1 MLRFIP
7 MRPRSSGTA
16 GLVAVSAIVALG
28 SACLAGSPLYL
39 SSVATA
45 AVHSELGHICL
56 ADVSLR
62 IPMGGAQPDVN
73 SHLEALAAPLAAHT
87 ESSVITRIAPSISV
101 DTGVAN
107 ARPLRATLMYRDDQ
121 EQNLLRP
128 VRPPVDDDQ
137 VLAPEW
143 MSPPRGTS
151 AGDVLTLFAEDDKGE
166 RQFEQVVQ
174 VVDTYPL
181 VPTRPESSY
190 WCGLRA
196 FFRSATNDPDDPPT
210 PVLLT
215 TSRALRTAQVFR
227 IVEWELRPKVS
238 GLSRHDAAVL
248 ADRFDEIADDA
259 ERPSVDVT
267 RTMRGRTVIDG
278 DPLRTVVRHA
288 EASAAVVAG
297 TMAPVRLVALL
308 SALALLGAATAL
320 LARERQRE
328 LRLRLLKGQ
337 SPLSLGLRVARGAA
351 GAVAVGTVVGG
362 LLAVLAVRYLGPASE
377 FEAAAVRSA
386 IFYTLIGSVAAL
398 VAIAGV
404 AAVRARTFVD
414 GRQRHRSWVRFVPWE
429 VIPVAAAVASFARLD
444 RIGGVQQIGAKAA
457 HADFWAQCFP
467 LVAIIAP
474 LAVLARPT
482 VALLRHWRLAG
493 GRLPPS
499 VMTGLRRSLAE
510 PTVTGAVLLATALAA
525 GSFTV
530 ARLLTDSTS
539 VLLSEK
545 AAVYLGSDLTM
556 TTRGV
561 TALPPPFDAIGTIVA
576 RSQGHSDSQSV
587 DVLGIDRSTFARTV
601 HWREDAS
608 EQSLDE
614 LIDAISPTTA
624 GPIPA
629 IVVGGTLPNT
639 RLKSLVGRPMDID
652 PVATARWFP
661 GYRNGAVLVV
671 IDKNTLVS
679 SGFAAGSEI
688 LLRDPPTDAFAQLS
702 DAGILVRSPHDESL
716 VFNVTS
722 FLTVR
727 WAYATLS
734 ILGAL
739 IGIVVLLA
747 QLLVLDAR
755 RQTRQA
761 AHVLTTR
768 MGLTSRGE
776 TIGLIAELGPAL
788 AAGAVLGVLIGWLVT
803 RASIARLDS
812 LRHLAPPARVVA
824 QLSVGVPVLVA
835 VLGSLVVLVTVGFA
849 MIKRTRAMEV
859 MRGTA

>member
-1 MLRFIP
+1 
-7 MRPRSSGTA
+7 
-16 GLVAVSAIVALG
+16 VAAIVALG

-73 SHLEALAAPLAAHT
+73 SHLEEMAAPLAEHT
-87 ESSVITRIAPSISV
+87 QPSVITRIAPSIAV
-101 DTGVAN
+101 ETGGD
-107 ARPLRATLMYRDDQ
+107 ARPFNVTLMYRDDQ
-121 EQNLLRP
+121 ELNLLRP
-128 VRPPVDDDQ
+128 VKTPTADDQ

-143 MSPPRGTS
+143 MSPPQGTK
-151 AGDVLTLFAEDDKGE
+151 AGEDLTLFIEDDKGE
-166 RQFEQVVQ
+166 RPFEQVVH

-190 WCGLRA
+190 WCGLRS
-196 FFRSATNDPDDPPT
+196 FFRSATNDPADPPT

-215 TSRALRTAQVFR
+215 TSRELRTAQVFR
-227 IVEWELRPKVS
+227 IAEWELRPKVS

-259 ERPSVDVT
+259 ERLVDVT
-267 RTMRGRTVIDG
+267 EVMRGRTVIDG

-308 SALALLGAATAL
+308 SSLALLGAATAL

-337 SPLSLGLRVARGAA
+337 SPWSLGLRVARGAG
-351 GAVAVGTVVGG
+351 GAVVVGTFVGA

-386 IFYTLIGSVAAL
+386 ILYTLIGSVAAFIG
-398 VAIAGV
+398 IACV
-404 AAVRARTFVD
+404 AAARARTFVD
-414 GRQRHRSWVRFVPWE
+414 GRQRHRSWARFVPWE
-429 VIPVAAAVASFARLD
+429 LIPVAAAVASFARLD

-510 PTVTGAVLLATALAA
+510 PSVTGAVLLVTALAA

-545 AAVYLGSDLTM
+545 AAVFLGSDLTM
-556 TTRGV
+556 TTQGV

-576 RSQGHSDSQSV
+576 RSQGHSGAQSV
-587 DVLGIDRSTFARTV
+587 DLLGIDRATFARAV
-601 HWREDAS
+601 HWRDDAS
-608 EQSLDE
+608 DRSLDE
-614 LIDAISPTTA
+614 LIAAIKPTTT
-624 GPIPA
+624 GPIPV
-629 IVVGGTLPNT
+629 IVVGGTLPDT
-639 RLKSLVGRPMDID
+639 HLESLVGRPMDIT
-652 PVATARWFP
+652 PVGSARWFP
-661 GYRNGAVLVV
+661 GYRNGAVLLV
-671 IDKNTLVS
+671 IDKATLAS
-679 SGFAAGSEI
+679 SGFSAGSEI
-688 LLRDPPTDAFAQLS
+688 VLRDPPPDAFSQLS
-702 DAGILVRSPHDESL
+702 DAGILARSPHDESL

-722 FLTVR
+722 FLTVH

-739 IGIVVLLA
+739 IGVVVLLA

-768 MGLTSRGE
+768 MGLSSRGE
-776 TIGLIAELGPAL
+776 AIGLIAELGPAL
-788 AAGAVLGVLIGWLVT
+788 AAGAALGMMIGWLVT

-824 QLSVGVPVLVA
+824 HLSVGLPVLVA
-835 VLGSLVVLVTVGFA
+835 VLGSVVVLVTVGFI